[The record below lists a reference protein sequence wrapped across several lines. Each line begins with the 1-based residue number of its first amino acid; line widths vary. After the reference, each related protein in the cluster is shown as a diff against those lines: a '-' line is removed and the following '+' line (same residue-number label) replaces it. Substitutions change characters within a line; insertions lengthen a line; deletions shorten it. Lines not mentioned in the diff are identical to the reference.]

1 MAISLTLLEYLEW
14 EGVDYELLHHAF
26 VNGSMQTAQQAH
38 IPGEQLAKCVVLEDN
53 NGYLMT
59 VLPATHH
66 VDLNRINQL
75 TNRQLNFA
83 SEKEITD
90 LFDDCSKGAIP
101 PLPDAFGFPGLM
113 DKSLNHCND
122 VYLEAGDHTELVHLS
137 GDDFKYL
144 MANTRQEEFSYHL

>member
-14 EGVDYELLHHAF
+14 EGVDYDLLHHAF
-26 VNGSMQTAQQAH
+26 VNGSMNTAQQAH
-38 IPGEQLAKCVVLEDN
+38 ISGEQLAKCVVLEDN

-66 VDLNRINQL
+66 VDLNKINQITHREL
-75 TNRQLNFA
+75 RFA
-83 SEKEITD
+83 NENEIID

-101 PLPDAFGFPGLM
+101 PLPEAFGYPGLM
-113 DKSLNHCND
+113 DKSLNSCND
-122 VYLEAGDHTELVHLS
+122 IYLEAGDHTDLIHLS

-144 MANTRQEEFSYHL
+144 MATTQQAEFSYHL